1 MPSPV
6 HRSSPSRWTTSPPA
20 PPGVV
25 SEAVRQ
31 LLPRAVDEVDP
42 LDVYL
47 ADARPPHADR
57 PWLMT
62 NMVAS
67 LDGAT
72 ALDGVSGEL
81 GGAGDTAVFRAVRA
95 ACDWILVA
103 SATAT
108 AERYRMPRTTAELT
122 GRRRAHG
129 RPPTP
134 GLAIVTA
141 SGRLD
146 PSIPAFRERTDVEP
160 RPLVITGQAA
170 DPEALAALDA
180 EIVRLPTA
188 VPQPADILAEL
199 GRRGAAVVLSEGGP
213 SFNGSLHSAGVIDE
227 VCLTVSALVAGGDSS
242 RIVAHGAGVTVAM
255 RLDRLLEE
263 DGALFARYVRH

>member
-1 MPSPV
+1 M
-6 HRSSPSRWTTSPPA
+6 
-20 PPGVV
+20 
-25 SEAVRQ
+25 
-31 LLPRAVDEVDP
+31 DEVDP

-81 GGAGDTAVFRAVRA
+81 GGAGDAAVFRAVRA
-95 ACDWILVA
+95 ACDWVLVA
-103 SATAT
+103 SATAA

-129 RPPTP
+129 RPPAP

-141 SGRLD
+141 SGRID
-146 PSIPAFRERTDVEP
+146 ASIPAFRERTAAAP

-170 DPEALAALDA
+170 DREALATLDA

-188 VPQPADILAEL
+188 EPQPADILAEL

-213 SFNGSLHSAGVIDE
+213 TFNGSLHSAGVIDE
-227 VCLTVSALVAGGDSS
+227 VCLTVSALIAGGESS
-242 RIVAHGAGVTVAM
+242 RIIAHGVGATVAM